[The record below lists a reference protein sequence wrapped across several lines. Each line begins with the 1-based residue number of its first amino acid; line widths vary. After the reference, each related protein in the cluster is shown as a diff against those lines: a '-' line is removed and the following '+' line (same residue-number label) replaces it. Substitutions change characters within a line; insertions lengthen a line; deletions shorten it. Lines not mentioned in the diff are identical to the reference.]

1 MKKLLL
7 ISGPA
12 GIGKSTY
19 CRNYINEHPEEK
31 CKIISSDEIR
41 RGLTGSYKEFLPGKD
56 MNPIYKMM
64 VDTANDYAAKEDDV
78 TVMLDT
84 TMLFDERRVY
94 FLDNISGY
102 DYKELDLL
110 KLHDYSICLKRNHE
124 RIQEK
129 WVPEEVIQSMIDGY
143 EDPSK
148 EVSARFDQVK
158 TIYLD

>member
-1 MKKLLL
+1 MKKLLF

-56 MNPIYKMM
+56 N
-64 VDTANDYAAKEDDV
+64 AAKEDDV